1 MSFLPE
7 QLWSSS
13 RQIKEMVL
21 DILLAS
27 KYNVKKDE
35 TERLKN
41 NIYDTFGTLTW
52 IISSLVSLSGKTRCY
67 HFGGDE

>member
-1 MSFLPE
+1 MSLLSE

-21 DILLAS
+21 DILLES
-27 KYNVKKDE
+27 EYNVKKDE

-52 IISSLVSLSGKTRCY
+52 IISSLVSPPVNT
-67 HFGGDE
+67 